1 MVWQKQDGKMPQ
13 RFKLRIHKAT
23 TRTYPGA
30 GINRNHDLVLC
41 NSYEQKL
48 RTQKKINNS
57 RVRFDVEKLKLKK
70 SANTTLKY
78 HIQIKN

>member
-1 MVWQKQDGKMPQ
+1 MPQ

-41 NSYEQKL
+41 NMKLKL

-57 RVRFDVEKLKLKK
+57 RVRFELEKSKIGEISKHY
-70 SANTTLKY
+70 S
-78 HIQIKN
+78 